1 MPKYLE
7 KVPIRHDHFRAGVP
21 TGFSCARLP
30 LRTFGEMRGDARLR
44 AALKRA
50 VNRDVAPQT
59 LIDAI
64 RGQIRG

>member
-1 MPKYLE
+1 MPKYLQ
-7 KVPIRHDHFRAGVP
+7 KAPSRHDLARTGVPI
-21 TGFSCARLP
+21 GFSCLALP
-30 LRTFGEMRGDARLR
+30 LRTFGDMRDDSRLR
-44 AALKRA
+44 NALKRA